1 MTHRRDCTGSEEVR
15 RADRDWLR
23 ERFADCEITQSHGR
37 TGQCWD
43 NALAESFFASIKG
56 ELPAVLGSRADG
68 PAGSSPRPAWSSTKP
83 SSIIASLRRVSW
95 NLTV

>member
-1 MTHRRDCTGSEEVR
+1 VTHRRDCTGSEGGR

-23 ERFADCEITQSHGR
+23 ERFADREITLSHGR

-56 ELPAVLGSRADG
+56 ELPGLH
-68 PAGSSPRPAWSSTKP
+68 
-83 SSIIASLRRVSW
+83 SLA
-95 NLTV
+95 